1 MTNTPEKTE
10 MFKDYKAIFK
20 DLRKIQDKLWQDSM
34 ASFPGATFPRGME
47 TWQKDTLNN
56 VNNLVGQAIRQSMDL
71 QREWLSQ
78 WSERASGKNLKPKT
92 FAELSAEA
100 RQSTERWLENQNQL
114 WDQWLKLL
122 SGNNMH
128 GKLPGFAEWEKAMQ
142 ESMQAQMDL
151 LQDWSDM
158 TDFKKLSN
166 KEFSKLSN
174 QIVKAMDKSIS
185 TQQRLWSH
193 WFDRLQGVGKAATAA
208 EPRQKAK
215 PTAKKKAVSGTKPAK
230 ASGKSAVAVDDLKQ
244 IAGIGP
250 GLEKKLK
257 DSGISTL
264 HELAGLDDH
273 DIARLEEDVIR
284 FSGRIKRDKW
294 VEQAKKLIS

>member
-1 MTNTPEKTE
+1 

-56 VNNLVGQAIRQSMDL
+56 VNNLLGQAITQSMDL

-92 FAELSAEA
+92 FAELSDEA
-100 RQSTERWLENQNQL
+100 RQSTERWLANQNQL

-122 SGNNMH
+122 SGNNKQ
-128 GKLPGFAEWEKAMQ
+128 GKLPGFAEWEKAME

-151 LQDWSDM
+151 LKDWSDM

-193 WFDRLQGVGKAATAA
+193 WFDQLQGAGNAAKAAEA
-208 EPRQKAK
+208 E
-215 PTAKKKAVSGTKPAK
+215 PTAKKKAEKKTRPAKPA
-230 ASGKSAVAVDDLKQ
+230 SKSTVAVDDLKQ

>member
-1 MTNTPEKTE
+1 
-10 MFKDYKAIFK
+10 
-20 DLRKIQDKLWQDSM
+20 
-34 ASFPGATFPRGME
+34 
-47 TWQKDTLNN
+47 
-56 VNNLVGQAIRQSMDL
+56 
-71 QREWLSQ
+71 
-78 WSERASGKNLKPKT
+78 
-92 FAELSAEA
+92 
-100 RQSTERWLENQNQL
+100 LENQNQL

-122 SGNNMH
+122 SGSNKQE
-128 GKLPGFAEWEKAMQ
+128 KLPDFAEWEKAME

-151 LQDWSDM
+151 LKDWSDM

-193 WFDRLQGVGKAATAA
+193 WFDQLQGAGDI
-208 EPRQKAK
+208 AK
-215 PTAKKKAVSGTKPAK
+215 PTKAKQKAETTAKTESPQPA
-230 ASGKSAVAVDDLKQ
+230 GKSTVAVDDLKQ